1 MSSNLLK
8 NQFTTTVLKKSYNY
22 FFSQI
27 NYKVVDKTGRETFGI
42 LCKQYCTY
50 GFNLCCFVLHCIINY
65 NFLQTQSDLLGLI
78 QVMIC
83 TFGEQPPVYAK
94 PKNETPPQA
103 TPYPTQCTYYL
114 LLNISGFLHNSRLY

>member
-1 MSSNLLK
+1 M
-8 NQFTTTVLKKSYNY
+8 Y
-22 FFSQI
+22 
-27 NYKVVDKTGRETFGI
+27 
-42 LCKQYCTY
+42 
-50 GFNLCCFVLHCIINY
+50 FNLCSIILYTLFNNLY

-103 TPYPTQCTYYL
+103 TPYPTQCK
-114 LLNISGFLHNSRLY
+114 